1 MSVKGWGP
9 LGTYLEA
16 ADHTVSQTIG
26 ARDSSLPWD
35 WLMLRG
41 VGTRIPL
48 GVFLLDTTDPCKSHR
63 VAPTEHPFL

>member
-16 ADHTVSQTIG
+16 ADHAVSQTGKLG

-35 WLMLRG
+35 WLMLRVWG
-41 VGTRIPL
+41 PGFP
-48 GVFLLDTTDPCKSHR
+48 
-63 VAPTEHPFL
+63 